1 MYAIESKLDRE
12 RDFRYLKMCARSQ
25 SKQLIIG
32 MLSLLF
38 YVVNPSVANENVL
51 QTLEKEFQKVVTEAR
66 SAVVKVVATRRIPPN
81 AEKLVF
87 ARQEIGSGIVINTTG
102 HVVTT
107 TFEMETP
114 NKIEVIF
121 NNGTVAPAELI
132 GTDRFTDIAVLRVVE
147 TPLVA
152 LQTVTPLQEPETAA
166 PVQSRALYKRKARM
180 PSEFKSA
187 APVKWGD
194 SSKIDTGSWVVTIG
208 SSYGQSPIVSFGI
221 VGGWDTLPNQLC
233 RELIKINAAVTPGN
247 SGGAVINTSGEIV
260 GMILAVLTEPPDTT
274 NPLADML
281 LQNEVPPDIAKLL
294 IQEFPQE
301 SRTQEIT
308 FAMPMETVRAVAE
321 EIIEH
326 GKVARGWLGVE
337 IEVVGLGVFVTG
349 VVPGSPAQESG
360 LLPRDLILEFNEVP
374 IRSYDELLR
383 CVVSERPATK
393 VQLKI
398 DRNGTEQHCTVIL
411 GEKE

>member
-1 MYAIESKLDRE
+1 MYAIKSKR
-12 RDFRYLKMCARSQ
+12 Q
-25 SKQLIIG
+25 QLIIG

-38 YVVNPSVANENVL
+38 YAVSPSVANQNVL
-51 QTLEKEFQKVVTEAR
+51 QQLEKEFQKVVTDTR
-66 SAVVKVVATRRIPPN
+66 PAVVKVVATQGIPPN
-81 AEKLVF
+81 AEKPLF
-87 ARQEIGSGIVINTTG
+87 TRQEIGSGIVIDTTG

-107 TFEMETP
+107 TFEMEIP
-114 NKIEVIF
+114 NKIEITF
-121 NNGTVAPAELI
+121 NNGAVSPAELI
-132 GTDRFTDIAVLRVVE
+132 GTDIFTDIAVLRVAKG
-147 TPLVA
+147 PLTV
-152 LQTVTPLQEPETAA
+152 LQTTTHSPKSKKTAA
-166 PVQSRALYKRKARM
+166 PAPSAALSQRKAFM
-180 PSEFKSA
+180 QSEFKTTV
-187 APVKWGD
+187 PVKWGD

-260 GMILAVLTEPPDTT
+260 GMILAVLTEPPDT
-274 NPLADML
+274 NSSLADTL
-281 LQNEVPPDIAKLL
+281 FQNEVPPDMAQFFV
-294 IQEFPQE
+294 QEQPQE

-308 FAMPMETVRAVAE
+308 FAMPIETVRAVAE

-337 IEVVGLGVFVTG
+337 VDVGEFGVFVTG
-349 VVPGSPAQESG
+349 VVAGSPAQESG
-360 LLPRDLILEFNEVP
+360 LSPRDLILEFNEVP
-374 IRSYDELLR
+374 VRSYDELLR

-398 DRNGTEQHCTVIL
+398 YRNGTEQHCTVIL

>member
-1 MYAIESKLDRE
+1 MYAIESKR
-12 RDFRYLKMCARSQ
+12 Q
-25 SKQLIIG
+25 QLIIG
-32 MLSLLF
+32 ILSLLF
-38 YVVNPSVANENVL
+38 YAVTPSIANESVL
-51 QTLEKEFQKVVTEAR
+51 QLLEKEFQKIVTDTR
-66 SAVVKVVATRRIPPN
+66 SAVVKVIATQLIPPN
-81 AEKLVF
+81 AEKSVF
-87 ARQEIGSGIVINTTG
+87 TRQEISSGIVINTTG

-107 TFEMETP
+107 TFEMDAP
-114 NKIEVIF
+114 SKIEIIF
-121 NNGTVAPAELI
+121 NDGTVSPAELI
-132 GTDRFTDIAVLRVVE
+132 GTDTFTDIAVLRLAAA
-147 TPLVA
+147 PLTA
-152 LQTVTPLQEPETAA
+152 LQTTTHPPKSAKTAA
-166 PVQSRALYKRKARM
+166 PEPLRALSRHKAPMLRE
-180 PSEFKSA
+180 SKIID
-187 APVKWGD
+187 PVKWGD

-208 SSYGQSPIVSFGI
+208 SSYGHSPIISFGI

-281 LQNEVPPDIAKLL
+281 LQNGVPPEIAEFLV
-294 IQEFPQE
+294 QEFPQE

-337 IEVVGLGVFVTG
+337 IEVVDLGVFITG
-349 VVPGSPAQESG
+349 VVEGSPAHKSG
-360 LLPRDLILEFNEVP
+360 LLPRDLILEFNAVP
-374 IRSYDELLR
+374 VRSHDELLR

>member
-1 MYAIESKLDRE
+1 MYAIESKRT
-12 RDFRYLKMCARSQ
+12 
-25 SKQLIIG
+25 QLIIG

-38 YVVNPSVANENVL
+38 YTITPSIANENLL
-51 QTLEKEFQKVVTEAR
+51 QLLEKEFQKVVTDTR
-66 SAVVKVVATRRIPPN
+66 SAVVKVVATQRIPPN
-81 AEKLVF
+81 AEKPVF
-87 ARQEIGSGIVINTTG
+87 TRQEIGSGIVIDTTG

-107 TFEMETP
+107 TFEMEIP
-114 NKIEVIF
+114 SQIEVTF
-121 NNGTVAPAELI
+121 NNGVVSPAELI
-132 GTDRFTDIAVLRVVE
+132 GTDIFTDIAVLRVAE
-147 TPLVA
+147 APLV
-152 LQTVTPLQEPETAA
+152 
-166 PVQSRALYKRKARM
+166 
-180 PSEFKSA
+180 
-187 APVKWGD
+187 PVKWGD

-208 SSYGQSPIVSFGI
+208 SSYGQSPIISFGI

-274 NPLADML
+274 DSLADTL
-281 LQNEVPPDIAKLL
+281 FQKEVPPDIAQFFV
-294 IQEFPQE
+294 QEQPQE

-308 FAMPMETVRAVAE
+308 FAMPIETVRAVAE

-337 IEVVGLGVFVTG
+337 VDVGEFGVFVTG
-349 VVPGSPAQESG
+349 VVAGSPAHESG

-393 VQLKI
+393 IQIKI
-398 DRNGTEQHCTVIL
+398 GRNGTEQHCAVIL